1 MATDYIIADHQAWLG
16 YLQPDGLVV
25 SPAALSD
32 SQVIVDR
39 NAGPLQRQ
47 YLEHVE
53 TVDAGHGETIHQ
65 LRDLPS
71 FLREFLEWPAEALVA
86 AAEGDTPDAL
96 TVPLPEFGETLA
108 PDLALRALLADG
120 APEQWLLL
128 IKEVA
133 PDVDLDERTTPLES
147 RWSASPAQRF
157 ERLLRD
163 SRIPIGLISNRRVIR
178 LIYAPRGENAGSLT
192 FPVGAMGEVA
202 GRLILSA
209 FYTLL
214 GRFSLFNA
222 PTEARLPALLARSRD
237 YQARVSGELAEQ
249 VLDALYELLR
259 GFQAANDKSKGA
271 LLAPVLASDPDQ
283 IYRGLLTTL
292 MRVVFLLFAED
303 RGLIPLSGLY
313 QRNYALHGLFER
325 LRADAERYPDTMDQR
340 YGAWAQLLAVFRVVH
355 SGCRHAQMQM
365 PARSG
370 YLFDPNRF
378 PFLEGYA
385 TEQEPRV
392 LPLVADGVVYRVL
405 HKLLILDGERLS
417 YRTLDVEQIGSVYE
431 TMMGFRLQQVRGPSI
446 ALKPAKAHGAPAVIE
461 IADLLAVK
469 PKDRAKWLKE
479 QADHTLPAAAAKE
492 LEAAQSSEAALEA
505 LHKRI
510 ARNATPAPVPAGG
523 LVLQPTDARR
533 RSGSHYT
540 PRSLTEPIV
549 RTTLEP
555 VLEQLG
561 PSPAPAQILELKVC
575 DPAVGS
581 GAFVVEACRQL
592 AEHLVAAWHAH
603 GELPTI
609 PPDEDEVLLARRLVA
624 QRCLYGVDRNPMAVD
639 LAKLSLWLATLAK
652 DHPFTFLDHSLRAGD
667 SLVGLSR
674 KQIEDMDWELGASM
688 TFGQEELLRRIA
700 AATARRREILGAG
713 DFLPP
718 QEKAQRLR
726 AADEALE
733 PVRETGDL
741 VLAAFFAESKPK
753 ARRTKLATF
762 RDLAGTSLSSKL
774 FSQSPFEIL
783 QRLDAERHALRGG
796 ELPVT
801 PFHWEVEFPE
811 VFAGQRPG
819 FDAIVGNPPFAGKNT
834 LLNGNRAGYLDWLK
848 ALNEEAHGNADLVA
862 HFFRRAFGLLRQ
874 DGCLG
879 LIATNTIAQG
889 DTRASG
895 LTWIVKHNGTI
906 FSATKRLKWPGQAAV
921 VVSVVHIIKGG
932 YSRAR
937 TMDGRKV
944 DQITSFLFHAGGD
957 DDPLPLN
964 ANAGKSFQGSI
975 VLGMGF
981 TFDDTDKKGVANSLE
996 DMQRLVEL
1004 DPRNAERIFP
1014 YIGGEEINDSPTHA
1028 PRRFVINFEDMPIR
1042 RDSAVIGRWAT
1053 AEESDRR
1060 EWRRSGVVP
1069 EDYPGPVAADWP
1081 DVLSVVEA
1089 RVRPERQKRKPDGS
1103 FVQRK
1108 PLPQRWWQYAE
1119 KRPGLTKAMSRL
1131 DEVIVVSR
1139 VGEKLAF
1146 AVTNARMV
1154 FAESTVVFPLCASEY
1169 FALLQSRVHECWA
1182 RFFASSMKDDL
1193 RYAPS
1198 DCFETFAFPLGTRR
1212 NIEHCGRTYLKHR
1225 TALMVQ
1231 ANEGLTKTY
1240 NRFHDPDE
1248 RAPAILR
1255 LRELHAAMDRAVLDA
1270 YGWSDIPTDCEFIL
1284 DYEDEDDDSSRRKKP
1299 WRYRW
1304 PNEVRDEVLARLLDL
1319 NGKRAR
1325 EEELAGLRVGGK
1337 LRRASDQDEIEDDIA
1352 LDDESDSQ

>member
-65 LRDLPS
+65 IRDLPS
-71 FLREFLEWPAEALVA
+71 FLRDFMEWPTEALVA
-86 AAEGDTPDAL
+86 AAEGGIPDAL
-96 TVPLPEFGETLA
+96 TVPLPEFGETLV
-108 PDLALRALLADG
+108 PDFALRALLADG

-209 FYTLL
+209 LHTLL

-259 GFQAANDKSKGA
+259 GFQAANEKSKGV
-271 LLAPVLASDPDQ
+271 LLAPVLAGDPDQ

-292 MRVVFLLFAED
+292 MRLVFLLFAED
-303 RGLIPLSGLY
+303 RGLMPLSGLY

-325 LRADAERYPDTMDQR
+325 LRADAERFPDTMDQR

-355 SGCRHAQMQM
+355 SGCRQAQMQM

-492 LEAAQSSEAALEA
+492 LEAAQSSEAMLEA
-505 LHKRI
+505 LQKRI

-523 LVLQPTDARR
+523 LALQPTDARR

-581 GAFVVEACRQL
+581 GAFLVEACRQL

-652 DHPFTFLDHSLRAGD
+652 DHPFTFLDHSLRSGD
-667 SLVGLSR
+667 SLIGLSR
-674 KQIEDMDWELGASM
+674 RQIEDMDWEQGVSM

-700 AATARRREILGAG
+700 AATARRREILSAG
-713 DFLPP
+713 DYLPP
-718 QEKAQRLR
+718 LEKAQRLR

-753 ARRTKLATF
+753 ARRIKLATL
-762 RDLAGTSLSSKL
+762 RDLAGASFSSAL
-774 FSQSPFEIL
+774 FSQSPIEIL
-783 QRLDAERHALRGG
+783 QRLDAERATLRDGAMAI
-796 ELPVT
+796 V
-801 PFHWEVEFPE
+801 PFHWEIEFPE
-811 VFAGQRPG
+811 VFGGQRPG
-819 FDAIVGNPPFAGKNT
+819 FDVIVGNPPFVGGKQLAGAVGP
-834 LLNGNRAGYLDWLK
+834 LYGEYLKTTVDRSRG
-848 ALNEEAHGNADLVA
+848 AADLVA
-862 HFFRRAFGLLRQ
+862 YFFRRAFQLLATR
-874 DGCLG
+874 GTMGFL
-879 LIATNTIAQG
+879 ATNSISETVNRLVGIDPILEDG
-889 DTRASG
+889 G
-895 LTWIVKHNGTI
+895 EI
-906 FSATKRLKWPGQAAV
+906 FEAATDFKWPGAAEV
-921 VVSVVHIIKGG
+921 VVSRIIV
-932 YSRAR
+932 SRSQLRRMA
-937 TMDGRKV
+937 V
-944 DQITSFLFHAGGD
+944 
-957 DDPLPLN
+957 LN
-964 ANAGKSFQGSI
+964 G
-975 VLGMGF
+975 
-981 TFDDTDKKGVANSLE
+981 
-996 DMQRLVEL
+996 RLVERINSSL
-1004 DPRNAERIFP
+1004 DDSLDLATAKRLVPPVSYSEGVKLFGNAFVLA
-1014 YIGGEEINDSPTHA
+1014 GEEVAACLSDNPGLGMHLRVFVNGDVFNGTPTMDDGRRVIDFGELERHQILGSDSLLEWLCPKILNERAGQTRQIHESRPWLHWDKRTRFLASARRRSRIIGCVIVSSQFCFSFIDPKSLCTHGIKLFDDDRGSTFAILQSHVHEEWVRIASSSLGTTVRYSTSTSFDTFPFPPRQGLHHLCALGDQFHDQRARLARSSGCGLISIYQRFNDP
-1028 PRRFVINFEDMPIR
+1028 
-1042 RDSAVIGRWAT
+1042 
-1053 AEESDRR
+1053 SDRSSDIDSL
-1060 EWRRSGVVP
+1060 RR
-1069 EDYPGPVAADWP
+1069 
-1081 DVLSVVEA
+1081 
-1089 RVRPERQKRKPDGS
+1089 RH
-1103 FVQRK
+1103 
-1108 PLPQRWWQYAE
+1108 
-1119 KRPGLTKAMSRL
+1119 
-1131 DEVIVVSR
+1131 
-1139 VGEKLAF
+1139 
-1146 AVTNARMV
+1146 
-1154 FAESTVVFPLCASEY
+1154 SE
-1169 FALLQSRVHECWA
+1169 
-1182 RFFASSMKDDL
+1182 
-1193 RYAPS
+1193 
-1198 DCFETFAFPLGTRR
+1198 
-1212 NIEHCGRTYLKHR
+1212 I
-1225 TALMVQ
+1225 
-1231 ANEGLTKTY
+1231 
-1240 NRFHDPDE
+1240 
-1248 RAPAILR
+1248 
-1255 LRELHAAMDRAVLDA
+1255 DRAVLDA
-1270 YGWSDIPTDCEFIL
+1270 YGWTDISAECDFVLERSSDDH
-1284 DYEDEDDDSSRRKKP
+1284 SSGRRKKP

-1304 PNEVRDEVLARLLDL
+1304 PDEVRDEVLARLLKL
-1319 NGKRAR
+1319 NGERAR
-1325 EEELAGLRVGGK
+1325 EEDLAGLRAGGK
-1337 LRRASDQDEIEDDIA
+1337 LRRPANADDTEDDA
-1352 LDDESDSQ
+1352 VFDDETDDQ